1 MSKRNGEFR
10 QNCAYAYQ
18 TDPENEPGRL
28 LMQFEGQESRPGDY
42 LILDTDYEN
51 YAVHFG
57 CKENFDLTAVTL
69 TREDHPDSL
78 FVSNIKKE
86 KILKGSLDLIP
97 SPSPSVKS

>member
-57 CKENFDLTAVTL
+57 CKENFGLTAATL

-78 FVSNIKKE
+78 FVSYIKKE
-86 KILKGSLDLIP
+86 KISKGSLD
-97 SPSPSVKS
+97 